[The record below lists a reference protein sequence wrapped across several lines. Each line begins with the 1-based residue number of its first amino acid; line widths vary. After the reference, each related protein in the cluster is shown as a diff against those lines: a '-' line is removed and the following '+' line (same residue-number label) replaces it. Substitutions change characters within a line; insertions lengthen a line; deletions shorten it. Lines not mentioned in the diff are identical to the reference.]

1 MPLSEHEQR
10 LLEQMERAL
19 SAEDPKLVSALTGTR
34 LARPTRGRLLL
45 ALALVVAGIVILLGG
60 LIAKITLVG
69 VFGFALALA
78 GTYLAITR
86 TSNTKPKNQS
96 GRPGRQAGRPGFF
109 GRLEERWDRR
119 EE

>member
-34 LARPTRGRLLL
+34 LAKLTRGRILL
-45 ALALVVAGIVILLGG
+45 ALALIVAGIVVLLGG

-78 GTYLAITR
+78 GTYLVITR
-86 TSNTKPKNQS
+86 NSKTRSNNQ
-96 GRPGRQAGRPGFF
+96 PGRKVGHPGFF